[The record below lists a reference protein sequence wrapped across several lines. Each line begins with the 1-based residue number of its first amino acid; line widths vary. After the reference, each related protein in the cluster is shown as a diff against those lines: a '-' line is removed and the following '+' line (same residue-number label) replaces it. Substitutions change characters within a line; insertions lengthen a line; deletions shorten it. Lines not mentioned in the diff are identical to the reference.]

1 LPSRSSLARIVCS
14 VALCATPLAG
24 IAQETA
30 PAEPAPAIA
39 DTGIEEIVVTA
50 RKRAENLQDTPL
62 AVSAIAGEALESL
75 GVVDTNDISALA
87 PNAYFTQTSG
97 GTANL
102 ALAIRGVGS
111 AEPALIRDSG
121 VGVYVDGVYIART
134 TGAVF
139 DLLDLERVEVLRG
152 PQGTLYG
159 RNATGGAVNFVSRKP
174 GEDFSLRQTVGTGSW
189 DRLSS
194 RTRIETG
201 ELLPG
206 LRAALAY
213 AHSERDGYVNNLAKE
228 HRKHSSSEYAH
239 SERDGYV
246 NNTLASD
253 KNDPGALNSDGLRA
267 TLSWDALENLS
278 LTYAYD
284 WANSSGTAQAF
295 QLFGATPTVLSSLA
309 LAGVPSPAISSKR
322 QDTVSLERPHD
333 DDHEM
338 NGHALTAELDLGAV
352 RLKSITAYR
361 AWASTGR
368 SDLDGNAFTNVSVRL
383 TTASPP
389 LGDAVLPTASLFG
402 SDTSRRQRQ
411 VSQELQLL
419 GEIGES
425 FEYVAGAYWFK
436 EKFREDNLQ
445 HVLFVTS
452 ATSVPLFRQSPFE
465 YEGETNAW
473 ALFANAAYTLPIFD
487 ERLTLDAGVRYSE
500 DDKEI
505 DQTFS
510 VARTGSKTWDHV
522 DGQFTLRFEW
532 TDDVS
537 TYLRVASAYKSG
549 GFNPRASATVA
560 FLPFDEETLIAYE
573 AGLKSQWSDSRLQLN
588 LAAFYSDYENL
599 QTDLFTAG
607 SNGAGSYTVNAG
619 KAKIPGFE
627 LEALAEPFDGLTLSL
642 NYGWMNPK
650 YEDLLLLD
658 PVSPATPADDVI
670 VDMSDGAKFGYRPD
684 QTLAAGITYT
694 TEPVGSLGLVF
705 SAGLDVRY
713 TDDVFWHQVTFAP
726 SGAPV
731 NQFNDL
737 IHADAYPL
745 LNAHFTVSEIALGER
760 TTLKATL
767 YGRNITDEEY
777 TTAGIDFGVSGF
789 AGANF
794 GEPASWGMDL
804 TVEF

>member
-1 LPSRSSLARIVCS
+1 MLAS
-14 VALCATPLAG
+14 FALCALPLA
-24 IAQETA
+24 AHPQEA
-30 PAEPAPAIA
+30 PPAEPPPEIA
-39 DTGIEEIVVTA
+39 EAGIEEIVVTA

-62 AVSAIAGEALESL
+62 AVSAISGEELANL

-121 VGVYVDGVYIART
+121 VGVYVDGVYFART

-174 GEDFSLRQTVGTGSW
+174 GEDFSIRQTIGTGSW

-194 RTRIETG
+194 RTRLETG

-213 AHSERDGYVNNLAKE
+213 AHT
-228 HRKHSSSEYAH
+228 
-239 SERDGYV
+239 ERDGYV

-253 KNDPGALNSDGLRA
+253 ENDPGSLNSDAFRV
-267 TLSWDALENLS
+267 TLDWDALENLS

-284 WANSSGTAQAF
+284 WSSSSGTAQAF

-309 LAGVPSPAISSKR
+309 LAGVTAPVVASDRLDDVA
-322 QDTVSLERPHD
+322 LERPHD

-338 NGHALTAELDLGAV
+338 NGHALTAELDLGFARV
-352 RLKSITAYR
+352 KSITAYR

-368 SDLDGNAFTNVSVRL
+368 SDLDGNAFQNVSVRL
-383 TTASPP
+383 TPASPP
-389 LGDAVLPTASLFG
+389 TGDAVLPEASLFG

-419 GEIGES
+419 GDIGES
-425 FEYVAGAYWFK
+425 IDYVAGAYWFE

-452 ATSVPLFRQSPFE
+452 PTSVPLFRQSPFE
-465 YEGETNAW
+465 YEGKTEAW
-473 ALFANAAYTLPIFD
+473 ALFANAAWTLPIFD
-487 ERLTLDAGVRYSE
+487 ERLTLDGGVRYSE
-500 DDKEI
+500 DDKKI

-510 VARTGSKTWDHV
+510 VARTGDAKWDHV
-522 DGQFTLRFEW
+522 DGQFTIRFAW
-532 TDDVS
+532 TEDVS
-537 TYLRVASAYKSG
+537 SYVRVASAYKSG
-549 GFNPRASATVA
+549 GFNPRASATVT
-560 FLPFDEETLIAYE
+560 FSPFDEETLIAYE
-573 AGLKSQWSDSRLQLN
+573 AGLKSQWFDRRLQLN
-588 LAAFYSDYENL
+588 FAAFYSDYENL

-642 NYGWMNPK
+642 NYGWMDPK

-658 PVSPATPADDVI
+658 PGDPSTALDDEI

-684 QTLAAGITYT
+684 QTLAAGVTYT

-726 SGAPV
+726 SGAPI

-745 LNAHFTVSEIALGER
+745 LNAHFTVAEIALGER
-760 TTLKATL
+760 ATL
-767 YGRNITDEEY
+767 EATVYGRNITDEEY
-777 TTAGIDFGVSGF
+777 VTAGIDFGVSGF

-794 GEPASWGMDL
+794 GEPASWGVDL

>member
-1 LPSRSSLARIVCS
+1 MPSRHPFARILAS
-14 VALCATPLAG
+14 FALCALPLA
-24 IAQETA
+24 AHPQESA
-30 PAEPAPAIA
+30 PAEPAPALA

-62 AVSAIAGEALESL
+62 AVSAIGGEALESL

-174 GEDFSLRQTVGTGSW
+174 GEDFSVRQTIGTGSW

-194 RTRIETG
+194 RTRLETG

-213 AHSERDGYVNNLAKE
+213 AHSERDGYV
-228 HRKHSSSEYAH
+228 
-239 SERDGYV
+239 D
-246 NNTLASD
+246 NTLAD
-253 KNDPGALNSDGLRA
+253 DAHDPGSLNSDAFRV
-267 TLSWDALENLS
+267 TLDWDALENLS
-278 LTYAYD
+278 LTYAFD

-295 QLFGATPTVLSSLA
+295 QLFGATQLVIDSLDE
-309 LAGVPSPAISSKR
+309 AGVTPVISSKR
-322 QDTVSLERPHD
+322 RDTVSIERPHD
-333 DDHEM
+333 DNHEM
-338 NGHALTAELDLGAV
+338 NGHAFTAELDLGAV

-361 AWASTGR
+361 AWASTGQ
-368 SDLDGNAFTNVSVRL
+368 SDLDGNAFFNVPVRL
-383 TTASPP
+383 NFASLVPE
-389 LGDAVLPTASLFG
+389 AVLPSASLFG

-411 VSQELQLL
+411 VSQEIQLL

-425 FEYVAGAYWFK
+425 VDYVTGFYWFR
-436 EKFREDNLQ
+436 ERFREDNLQ
-445 HVLFVTS
+445 HVLF
-452 ATSVPLFRQSPFE
+452 ATHADRVPLFRLSPFE

-487 ERLTLDAGVRYSE
+487 ERLTLDAGVRYSK

-510 VARTGSKTWDHV
+510 VARTGNHEWDHV
-522 DGQFTLRFEW
+522 DGQFTLSFAW
-532 TDDVS
+532 TEDVS

-549 GFNPRASATVA
+549 GFNPRASASVTFA
-560 FLPFDEETLIAYE
+560 PFDEETLLSYE
-573 AGLKSQWSDSRLQLN
+573 AGLKSQWLDHRLQLN
-588 LAAFYSDYENL
+588 LAAFYSDYEDL

-607 SNGAGSYTVNAG
+607 SNGAGSYTINAG

-650 YEDLLLLD
+650 YEGLLLLD
-658 PVSPATPADDVI
+658 PGDPLTPLDDEI

-684 QTLAAGITYT
+684 QTLAAGVTYT
-694 TEPVGSLGLVF
+694 TQPVGALGLVF

-726 SGAPV
+726 SGAAI
-731 NQFNDL
+731 NRFNDL

-745 LNAHFTVSEIALGER
+745 LNAHLTVSEIALGER
-760 TTLKATL
+760 ATLKATV

-777 TTAGIDFGVSGF
+777 LTAGIDFGASGF

-794 GEPASWGMDL
+794 GEPASWGVDL

>member
-1 LPSRSSLARIVCS
+1 MPSRSSLFRTLVLAFC
-14 VALCATPLAG
+14 ALPLAAR
-24 IAQETA
+24 AQEAA
-30 PAEPAPAIA
+30 PAEPADAPAA
-39 DTGIEEIVVTA
+39 DAAGIEEIVVTA

-62 AVSAIAGEALESL
+62 AVSAISGEELANL

-97 GTANL
+97 GIANL

-121 VGVYVDGVYIART
+121 VGIYVDGVYIART

-174 GEDFSLRQTVGTGSW
+174 GEDFSIRQSIGTGSW

-194 RTRIETG
+194 RTRVESG

-206 LRAALAY
+206 LRAALSY
-213 AHSERDGYVNNLAKE
+213 AHG
-228 HRKHSSSEYAH
+228 
-239 SERDGYV
+239 ERDGYV

-253 KNDPGALNSDGLRA
+253 QNDPGSLNSDAFRV
-267 TLSWDALENLS
+267 TLDWEALENLS

-284 WANSSGTAQAF
+284 WSQSSGTAQAF

-309 LAGVPSPAISSKR
+309 LAGVPAPVIGSER
-322 QDTVSLERPHD
+322 LDDVSLERPHD
-333 DDHEM
+333 DRHEM
-338 NGHALTAELDLGAV
+338 NGHALSAELDLGFA

-383 TTASPP
+383 TPASPP
-389 LGDAVLPTASLFG
+389 TGDAVLPNASLFG

-419 GEIGES
+419 GELGES
-425 FEYVAGAYWFK
+425 FDYVAGAYWFK
-436 EKFREDNLQ
+436 ESFREDNLQ

-473 ALFANAAYTLPIFD
+473 ALFANAAYTLPFFD
-487 ERLTLDAGVRYSE
+487 ERLTLDAGVRYSQ

-510 VARTGSKTWDHV
+510 VARTGSETWDHV
-522 DGQFTLRFEW
+522 DGQFTVRFAW
-532 TDDVS
+532 TEDVS
-537 TYLRVASAYKSG
+537 TYVRIASGYKSG

-573 AGLKSQWSDSRLQLN
+573 AGLKSQWLGSRLQLN
-588 LAAFYSDYENL
+588 FAAFYSDYDNL

-619 KAKIPGFE
+619 KAKIPGVE
-627 LEALAEPFDGLTLSL
+627 LEALAQPFEGITLSL
-642 NYGWMNPK
+642 NYGWMNPE

-658 PVSPATPADDVI
+658 PVTPGTPADDVI
-670 VDMSDGAKFGYRPD
+670 VDMSDGAKFSYRPN
-684 QTLAAGITYT
+684 QTLAAGIEYT
-694 TEPVGSLGLVF
+694 TEPVGSLGLVL
-705 SAGLDVRY
+705 SAGLDLRY

-760 TTLKATL
+760 ATLKATV

-777 TTAGIDFGVSGF
+777 VTAGIDFGVSGF